1 MEELFNWYPAL
12 NGDIIKD
19 ALTGQTLVYP
29 YEETSEVNKNGRDE
43 ASVGIGQIVRCE
55 LTTHIELE
63 EGEPIGYKVSMQF
76 EPIYAESHHLTAT
89 PKREDGEFTDEEIRQ
104 MSKDRKYYYAFNEI
118 AKAYIHNKHVR
129 LNPIAEKWHIGHMS
143 REDAHS
149 CGLLCGKESFT
160 LEEVQKMKEKML
172 TDRFGEVKYRQRR

>member
-1 MEELFNWYPAL
+1 MVELFKWYPVD
-12 NGDIIKD
+12 NGDIID
-19 ALTGQTLVYP
+19 DTPAGETLVFRELDGKPTAAEAYIGTIIRSDLVDD
-29 YEETSEVNKNGRDE
+29 YEQ
-43 ASVGIGQIVRCE
+43 A
-55 LTTHIELE
+55 L
-63 EGEPIGYKVSMQF
+63 GEPIGYKVSVQY
-76 EPIYAESHHLTAT
+76 EPIYADSHQLTAA
-89 PKREDGEFTDEEIRQ
+89 PKREDGEFTDDEIRQ

-172 TDRFGEVKYRQRR
+172 TDRFGEVKYRQKR

>member
-1 MEELFNWYPAL
+1 MVELFKWYPVD
-12 NGDIIKD
+12 NGDIISD
-19 ALTGQTLVYP
+19 IPAGETLVFRELDGKPTEAEAYIGTIIRSDLVND
-29 YEETSEVNKNGRDE
+29 YEQ
-43 ASVGIGQIVRCE
+43 A
-55 LTTHIELE
+55 L
-63 EGEPIGYKVSMQF
+63 GESIGYKVSVQY
-76 EPIYAESHHLTAT
+76 EPIYADSHQLTAA
-89 PKREDGEFTDEEIRQ
+89 PKREDGEFTDDEIRQ

-172 TDRFGEVKYRQRR
+172 TDRFGEVKYRQKR

>member
-1 MEELFNWYPAL
+1 MEELFNWYPVS
-12 NGDIIKD
+12 NGDIID
-19 ALTGQTLVYP
+19 DTQAGETLVFRELDGKPAEAEAYIGTIIRSDLMND
-29 YEETSEVNKNGRDE
+29 YEHALDG
-43 ASVGIGQIVRCE
+43 
-55 LTTHIELE
+55 
-63 EGEPIGYKVSMQF
+63 PIGYKVSMQY
-76 EPIYAESHHLTAT
+76 EPIYADGHHLTAS
-89 PKREDGEFTDEEIRQ
+89 PKREDGEFTDDEIRQ

-172 TDRFGEVKYRQRR
+172 TDRFGEVKYRQKR